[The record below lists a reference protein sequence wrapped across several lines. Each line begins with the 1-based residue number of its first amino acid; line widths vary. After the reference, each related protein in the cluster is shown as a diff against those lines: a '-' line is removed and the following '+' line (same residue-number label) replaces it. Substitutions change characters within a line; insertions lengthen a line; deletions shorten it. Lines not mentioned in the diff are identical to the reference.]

1 MYVYDLNQKEI
12 KRTERIENVFFP
24 GEWYSEV
31 EEFEVYYEPILTDP
45 TGFTM
50 QSKMMTMGLFLGEKE
65 YYVDSETG
73 LMQSKKASYSVPES
87 TWPITSKVPLTLE
100 ALVEEEM
107 VEFPP
112 GSVFYYD
119 RTDGVSY
126 VDMYSES
133 GIRYRIEIDTTGEQT
148 LVNGLS
154 VEECF
159 DGVTKIW

>member
-1 MYVYDLNQKEI
+1 MYVYDLNQKEM
-12 KRTERIENVFFP
+12 KRVERIENVFFP
-24 GEWYSEV
+24 GNWYSGV
-31 EEFEVYYEPILTDP
+31 EEFEVYYEPVFTDP
-45 TGFTM
+45 TNVTM
-50 QSKMMTMGLFLGEKE
+50 HSRLWTMGLFLGEKD
-65 YYVDSETG
+65 YFVDPETG
-73 LMQSKKASYSVPES
+73 ELRGREASYTIPEY